1 MFINQRTW
9 SAKFRLAVLG
19 SMAAWLLPSTVAHAH
34 FIWVVAEPAKAEGET
49 RLQLSFGEGPQ
60 PAEAYLLDKVSQAQ
74 LWSIDAS
81 GKASPVKLAKD
92 VQGDEG
98 AWVANTKQSPAGLEA
113 ACQYGVFTR
122 GEKSFLLQYY
132 ARYEELGQSAK
143 QPGDRL
149 KLSVTA
155 AKVADGVQVRVYWQ
169 GKPVTENVQLVA
181 AGPQGEELEAVAKDG
196 FFFLPATAAG
206 VYAIRARMEEAGAGK
221 LGDDAYAQQLHYSTL
236 TLRVPGQK

>member
-1 MFINQRTW
+1 MLIEQRTCT
-9 SAKFRLAVLG
+9 AKLRWAVLG
-19 SMAAWLLPSTVAHAH
+19 SLAAWLLPVTMAQAH
-34 FIWVVAEPAKAEGET
+34 FIWVVAQPATAQGET

-74 LWSIDAS
+74 LWSIDDS
-81 GKASPVKLAKD
+81 GKATPVKLAKD

-98 AWVANTKQSPAGLEA
+98 SWAANAKQSPAELEA

-122 GEKSFLLQYY
+122 GDKSFLLQYY
-132 ARYEELGQSAK
+132 ARYEELGSSAK

-149 KLSVTA
+149 KLSLTA
-155 AKVADGVQVRVYWQ
+155 AKVNDGVQLRVYWN

-181 AGPQGEELEAVAKDG
+181 AGPEGEELEAVAKDG
-196 FFFLPATAAG
+196 FFLLPATKAG
-206 VYAIRARMEEAGAGK
+206 VYSIRARLEEAGAGK

-236 TLRVPGQK
+236 TLRVPEKE